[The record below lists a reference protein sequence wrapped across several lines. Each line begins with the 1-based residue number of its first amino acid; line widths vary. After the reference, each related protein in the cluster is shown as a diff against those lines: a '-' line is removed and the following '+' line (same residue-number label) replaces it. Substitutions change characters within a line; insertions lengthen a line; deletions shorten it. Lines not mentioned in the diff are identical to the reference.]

1 MSNAL
6 NSTIAGILFLLSAS
20 DAIMAAT
27 ISVPNASFESP
38 SFGGPNPNLNSWQ
51 KTAKPDWY
59 DDGGGSFLWSQLT
72 GAFRNT
78 TVGSSNYIDNCDGL
92 QAMWLFAVPEVGLF
106 QDYDSMDWNDPVP
119 THDFNANYE
128 PGKSYHLTVG
138 VIGTGGNMQQG
149 VTLDLSL
156 YYRDALSNRIVITT
170 TTLTNNYDV
179 FSNNTHFVDCH
190 VTIPIVKAGDAWA
203 GQKIG
208 IQFLSTVRTNLQGGY
223 WDLDNVRLAS
233 TLAPKIVNLVR
244 TNGQFQFTLQSEPGL
259 TFQIVASTNLTMP
272 SSNWTSVG
280 FATNVTGAIL
290 FVDTSAN
297 FPQRFYQARQLP

>member
-1 MSNAL
+1 
-6 NSTIAGILFLLSAS
+6 
-20 DAIMAAT
+20 
-27 ISVPNASFESP
+27 
-38 SFGGPNPNLNSWQ
+38 
-51 KTAKPDWY
+51 
-59 DDGGGSFLWSQLT
+59 
-72 GAFRNT
+72 
-78 TVGSSNYIDNCDGL
+78 
-92 QAMWLFAVPEVGLF
+92 MWLFAVPEVGLF